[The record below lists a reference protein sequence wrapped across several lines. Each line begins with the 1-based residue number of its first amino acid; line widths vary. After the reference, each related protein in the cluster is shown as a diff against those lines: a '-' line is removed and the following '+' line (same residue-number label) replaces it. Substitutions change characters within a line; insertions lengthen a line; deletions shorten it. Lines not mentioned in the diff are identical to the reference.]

1 MKRTAKRV
9 VSAALAGLMVLGLAG
24 CGNNKNATA
33 EAGNT
38 ESTKTEAAGNG
49 SESSQAADNNSDT
62 AGGTVPTI
70 TFYPSAA
77 NLSSGLVGG
86 YKGDFFASR
95 GFALDVWAYSD
106 EKTNA
111 ILASGDLPDVMF
123 IPENSLD
130 IMIESGMLLNLDE
143 YLEDMPHLQAYEP
156 METAINYIREY
167 KSAGTG
173 SVYGLTTG
181 VGDNFARYKTIDSTE
196 RNAVKLRWD
205 VYEEIGAPQMNS
217 MEDVLDVMEQ
227 MLKAHPAGED
237 GTPFYGTVLNNG
249 SDSTFWANMVMWYR
263 MQGYAEKQLPYLLE
277 TNMTEGTY
285 HSILSKDSMYYKGLK
300 WYNEAYKRGLMD
312 PESINNDR
320 PTQKIKV
327 DDGYTMIPS
336 GYLPGWAPT
345 YYEYYIPGTKVYY
358 NYTSTYG
365 DSRYMIGI
373 NANTKNKEAC
383 LAFLDM
389 MCDPDAFLSISAGP
403 EGEFWVADDNGVVDL
418 TEAGWKHLE
427 SVGTGD
433 TTSFTLS
440 SGEQLEIWNTPWV
453 VANGALT
460 SYKDADGNQLCCT
473 TTGWPK
479 VDAVA
484 SQNESFKDWQKVTGH
499 ENWKEWLVKENAY
512 YNDPDMEDVNSFT
525 SNPDDMLKL
534 TIDAIKDKVVNA
546 SWQMV
551 YAEDE
556 AAFDSL
562 WDKMVSDCEGLGAQ
576 DIVDWRLGDLKNA
589 AATVEQ
595 LKR

>member
-1 MKRTAKRV
+1 MKRGTTRLLCT
-9 VSAALAGLMVLGLAG
+9 ALAGVMLFSMTG
-24 CGNNKNATA
+24 CGGSKN
-33 EAGNT
+33 GV
-38 ESTKTEAAGNG
+38 TEAANTEASKAEMKATEAGG
-49 SESSQAADNNSDT
+49 GTAAAD
-62 AGGTVPTI
+62 GTVPTI

-86 YKGDFFASR
+86 YKGDYFASR

-143 YLEDMPHLQAYEP
+143 YLDDMPHLNMYEP
-156 METAINYIREY
+156 MESAINYIREY

-173 SVYGLTTG
+173 SVYGLTTN

-196 RNAVKLRWD
+196 RNAVKLHWD
-205 VYEEIGAPQMNS
+205 VYEEIGAPEMNS
-217 MEDVLDVMEQ
+217 MDDVLDVMEQ
-227 MLKAHPAGED
+227 MMKAHPTAED

-277 TNMTEGTY
+277 TNMAEGTY
-285 HSILSKDSMYYKGLK
+285 ASILSEDSMYYKGLK
-300 WYNEAYKRGLMD
+300 WYNEAYRRGLMD

-365 DSRYMIGI
+365 DSRFMIGI

-389 MCDPDAFLSISAGP
+389 MCDPDAFLAISAGP
-403 EGEFWVADDNGVVDL
+403 EGEFWEVDDNGVAAL
-418 TEAGWKHLE
+418 TEAGRKHLD
-427 SVGTGD
+427 STGTGD
-433 TTSFTLS
+433 TTNFTLS
-440 SGEQLEIWNTPWV
+440 TGEQMELWNTPWV

-460 SYKDADGNQLCCT
+460 SYKDSDGNQLCCT
-473 TTGWPK
+473 TTGWPE

-484 SQNESFKDWQKVTGH
+484 SQNDSFRKWQEVTGK
-499 ENWKEWLVKENAY
+499 NSWKEWLESKNAY
-512 YNDPDMEDVNSFT
+512 YNNPDMEDVNSFT
-525 SNPDDMLKL
+525 SNPDDMMKL

-551 YAEDE
+551 YAEDD
-556 AAFDSL
+556 ATFQSL
-562 WDKMVSDCEGLGAQ
+562 WDKLISDCEGLGAQ
-576 DIVDWRLGDLKNA
+576 EIIDWRLDDLQKA
-589 AATVEQ
+589 AAIVKA
-595 LKR
+595 LK